1 MNTRRKKAGEPQGR
15 MEEEDVASAEVEFG
29 VNRELSSDVRDNF
42 KLFQENDERRRRDD
56 ATREEKF
63 QNLIMSMMK
72 TQLECHQK
80 EKTDLEE
87 AKLQEVMKSRR
98 LEEQRLAELEK
109 QRESEEKRHLELLA
123 FEREKLD
130 TECRHQAERE
140 AARRKEEARR
150 LKEREL
156 DRKLREA
163 PPFPRMTETVDM
175 ELYMSDFEHHMQDL
189 EIPRERWVTS
199 LRPLLSNW
207 ARQTVDL
214 LGEESRRD
222 YQKVRKALL
231 GAYCNEKGSL
241 GHRLIVTKRQKG
253 QNSAQ
258 YLTQRQRMWR
268 HWTEDWDKEA
278 AGARLNMEFYFAELP
293 YACRNYDGDGCSCRQ
308 VLQ

>member
-1 MNTRRKKAGEPQGR
+1 MLPLQRLNLGAT
-15 MEEEDVASAEVEFG
+15 
-29 VNRELSSDVRDNF
+29 ELSSDVRDIF

-87 AKLQEVMKSRR
+87 AKLQEVMKGRR
-98 LEEQRLAELEK
+98 LEEQRLAELVK
-109 QRESEEKRHLELLA
+109 QRESEEKRHLKLLA

-163 PPFPRMTETVDM
+163 PPFPR
-175 ELYMSDFEHHMQDL
+175 
-189 EIPRERWVTS
+189 
-199 LRPLLSNW
+199 
-207 ARQTVDL
+207 
-214 LGEESRRD
+214 
-222 YQKVRKALL
+222 
-231 GAYCNEKGSL
+231 
-241 GHRLIVTKRQKG
+241 
-253 QNSAQ
+253 
-258 YLTQRQRMWR
+258 
-268 HWTEDWDKEA
+268 
-278 AGARLNMEFYFAELP
+278 
-293 YACRNYDGDGCSCRQ
+293 DG
-308 VLQ
+308 